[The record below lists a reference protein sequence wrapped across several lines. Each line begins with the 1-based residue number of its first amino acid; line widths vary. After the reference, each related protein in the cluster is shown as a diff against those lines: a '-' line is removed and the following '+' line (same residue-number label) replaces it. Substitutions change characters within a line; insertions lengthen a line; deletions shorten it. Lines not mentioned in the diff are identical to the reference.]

1 MASAALPMGLDH
13 HQGHHHQQQQ
23 AGGGL
28 QLGLRDTTS
37 LHLHQQQQQQG
48 RQDMTGGT
56 RRPENQGT
64 KKREDQTNQR
74 TKGTRAPKDQNI
86 HSTKWSVIYPRIS
99 PEQQVL
105 FHFSRGEGT
114 MIPIELGKG
123 IYCFRRNPAC
133 LTRGF
138 PYICYR
144 YRKLIFGPFWIFHEI
159 RGPLN
164 KLPCWASIPLSHSLA
179 TASVAVLLWKMQ
191 DTKGDI

>member
-1 MASAALPMGLDH
+1 MVSAALPMGLDH
-13 HQGHHHQQQQ
+13 HQEQQ

-37 LHLHQQQQQQG
+37 LHLHQQQQQQQG

-99 PEQQVL
+99 PEQQVF

-133 LTRGF
+133 LTGGF
-138 PYICYR
+138 PYI
-144 YRKLIFGPFWIFHEI
+144 ISPTWIFHEI

-164 KLPCWASIPLSHSLA
+164 KLPRWASIPLSHSLA
-179 TASVAVLLWKMQ
+179 TASVAVLRWKMQ